1 MPTALDIAFALLFA
15 IGIAGAAAVFFDR
28 QLKRRIGAG
37 VPNARLNAFRRA
49 TITQWALAAA
59 TIALWWRDGR
69 PWRTLGLVPV
79 MDCRLYVGLSIAL
92 GTLVFVVRQNRAVRR
107 LAPERLEE
115 LAPRLR
121 GVEMILPRSAN
132 EYRWFMIL
140 SITAGVC
147 EELLY
152 RGFLTWLIAAYVGL
166 IAAIVLVSIAFGLA
180 HAYQGRAGMVKT
192 GGVALVMSGIVV
204 VGGWLVPAMV
214 VHALI
219 DVAGGVAGHAVLTR
233 PAPLA
238 RR

>member
-1 MPTALDIAFALLFA
+1 MPTTLDIAFAFLFA
-15 IGIAGAAAVFFDR
+15 VGIAGAAAVYFDR

-59 TIALWWRDGR
+59 TIALWWHDCR

-79 MDCRLYVGLSIAL
+79 MDWRLWVGLSIAL

-107 LAPERLEE
+107 LAPERLEA
-115 LAPRLR
+115 LVPRLR

-166 IAAIVLVSIAFGLA
+166 IGAIVLVSIAFGLA
-180 HAYQGRAGMVKT
+180 HAYQGRAGIVKT
-192 GGVALVMSGIVV
+192 GAVAL
-204 VGGWLVPAMV
+204 A
-214 VHALI
+214 
-219 DVAGGVAGHAVLTR
+219 AGSSRPWRCTR
-233 PAPLA
+233 
-238 RR
+238 